1 MDTEDKILKDIENGY
16 DLMAEKFSHTRKYF
30 WKDFEFILYYT
41 KQGDKMLD
49 FGCGNGRFLEMLKD
63 KKIDYVGVDI
73 SQRLI
78 DIAKEKYAKERV
90 NFQKISSSPTL
101 PFPDNFFNQVVS
113 ISVFHHFP
121 KKHAEEMAKEIYR
134 VTKPGGT
141 AIISVWNLWQ
151 RRYWKYWLNLKVIW
165 RKDIIIP
172 FRNNQGEIFD
182 RFHHIFSKKELKNI
196 FEKSGFKIEKKFV
209 LNKKNIVIIGKK

>member
-1 MDTEDKILKDIENGY
+1 MEDKILKDIERGY
-16 DLMAEKFSHTRKYF
+16 DQMAEKFSGTRKYF

-41 KQGDKMLD
+41 KQGDKLLD
-49 FGCGNGRFLEMLKD
+49 FGCGNGRLLEMLKD

-121 KKHAEEMAKEIYR
+121 KKYARIIAKEIYR
-134 VTKPGGT
+134 VIKPEGIV
-141 AIISVWNLWQ
+141 IISVWNLWQ
-151 RRYWKYWLNLKVIW
+151 KKYWKYWLNPKNIW
-165 RKDIIIP
+165 KKNIMIP
-172 FRNNQGEIFD
+172 FKNNQGEIFE
-182 RFHHIFSKKELKNI
+182 RFHYMFSKRKLGNI
-196 FEKSGFKIEKKFV
+196 FREAGFKIEKKFI
-209 LNKKNIVIIGKK
+209 LNKKNIIVIGKK